1 MIMKKL
7 LMNVVIGLLVLL
19 PLSAYAGLPLD
30 TVRVNADKVLEI
42 LRDPA
47 LKPASKKEAKK
58 DKLRAIYVNMFDE
71 VELSRRAL
79 GKNWNGLNAA
89 QRKEFVL
96 LFRQVLENA
105 YADRI
110 LAYANEKITYDRERM
125 LSENQA
131 EISTR
136 VLSASKTIPIS
147 YRMIRKGNVWRVY
160 DVVVENISLVQNYR
174 TQFNEMLANNSAEYM
189 LQTLRKK
196 VKET

>member
-1 MIMKKL
+1 MKKL

-174 TQFNEMLANNSAEYM
+174 TQFNEMLANNNPEHL

-196 VKET
+196 VKES

>member
-1 MIMKKL
+1 MIMRKL

-174 TQFNEMLANNSAEYM
+174 TQFNEMLANNNPEHL

-196 VKET
+196 VKES

>member
-110 LAYANEKITYDRERM
+110 LAYANEKISYDREWM

-174 TQFNEMLANNSAEYM
+174 TQFNEMLANNNPEHL

-196 VKET
+196 VKES

>member
-174 TQFNEMLANNSAEYM
+174 TQFNEMLANNNPEHL

-196 VKET
+196 VKES

>member
-1 MIMKKL
+1 
-7 LMNVVIGLLVLL
+7 MNVVIGLLVLL

-174 TQFNEMLANNSAEYM
+174 TQFNEMLANNNPEHL

-196 VKET
+196 VKES